1 MWIFSFSCCRRRCQ
15 QTLAFCSPRR
25 YSCCRRRYPKEKG
38 DTDGDVELG
47 KAPLARAPLNE
58 ANPPPASQRLPHSST
73 PNGQDAD
80 EPCAGNIVE
89 VPSWQIPELVVEC
102 SQRPGVRIHKG
113 TSLILPEA
121 GGELL
126 TSIVAH
132 LPSLL
137 QLRPR
142 WKLGYSMAVDGV
154 SLRTMYRQLA
164 DAGPC
169 ILVMEDSSNC
179 IFGAF
184 LSEGLRNVTQ
194 CYGTHECFVF
204 KNPRTAGAWRTE
216 VYRKSLQP
224 VQLPDSSDATST
236 EGQSELGHASKP
248 GGFSSEK
255 AGYFEDLRKLQAA
268 VNIDSGASVLCNHN
282 GLVVGIDGPALFV
295 DQDLLRD
302 RKSVV

>member
-1 MWIFSFSCCRRRCQ
+1 MWIFNISCCRRRCQ
-15 QTLAFCSPRR
+15 QTLTLFSPRR

-47 KAPLARAPLNE
+47 TVPLASAPLNQ
-58 ANPPPASQRLPHSST
+58 ATLQPATPRVPPSPL

-80 EPCAGNIVE
+80 EPWAGNFVE
-89 VPSWQIPELVVEC
+89 VPSWQIPELVVGC

-121 GGELL
+121 GGDLL

-137 QLRPR
+137 QMRPR

-184 LSEGLRNVTQ
+184 LSEGLRNVSQ

-204 KNPRTAGAWRTE
+204 KTPRTAGAWRTE
-216 VYRKSLQP
+216 VYRKSLKP
-224 VQLPDSSDATST
+224 MMPPDRSEADQATILSG
-236 EGQSELGHASKP
+236 GQSEL
-248 GGFSSEK
+248 E
-255 AGYFEDLRKLQAA
+255 R
-268 VNIDSGASVLCNHN
+268 
-282 GLVVGIDGPALFV
+282 
-295 DQDLLRD
+295 
-302 RKSVV
+302 

>member
-1 MWIFSFSCCRRRCQ
+1 M
-15 QTLAFCSPRR
+15 
-25 YSCCRRRYPKEKG
+25 
-38 DTDGDVELG
+38 ELG
-47 KAPLARAPLNE
+47 TVPPASAPLNQ
-58 ANPPPASQRLPHSST
+58 AMLQPVTPRVPPSPL

-80 EPCAGNIVE
+80 EPWAGNFVE
-89 VPSWQIPELVVEC
+89 VPSWQIPELVVGC

-121 GGELL
+121 GGDLL

-137 QLRPR
+137 QMRPR

-184 LSEGLRNVTQ
+184 LSEGLRNVSQ

-204 KNPRTAGAWRTE
+204 KTPRTAGAWRTE
-216 VYRKSLQP
+216 VYRKSLKP
-224 VQLPDSSDATST
+224 MMLPDRSEADQATILSG
-236 EGQSELGHASKP
+236 GQSELEQASNP
-248 GGFSSEK
+248 GGFSSER
-255 AGYFEDLRKLQAA
+255 AEYFEDLRKLQRTNAESAA
-268 VNIDSGASVLCNHN
+268 SILCNHK

-295 DQDLLRD
+295 DQDLLRGASWPSAGFGSPSLTTTGTD
-302 RKSVV
+302 FVVRNIEIWHWT